1 MHKVYISE
9 FIKQVQSKGN
19 HKVQCS
25 KFKVQSKS
33 NMREL
38 IKEIWSTSKRNKLRT
53 SLTGFAVAWGI
64 FMLIFL
70 LGAGNGLINAQLQQS
85 TRFLA
90 NSMRVFPGE
99 TSKAYKGLK
108 EGRSITLNDRDILI
122 SNQTYGQ
129 YVDDVGGRL
138 EQYNVNINYGDN
150 YVASQSLVGVA
161 PTHPKIDKT
170 ELIAGRFINE
180 IDMKDQRK
188 NVVLSRS
195 QAKELSKD
203 YRSLVGKNVKI
214 SNLNFQVVGI
224 YKDDESRNNTDAF
237 IAYSTIK
244 TIYAKGDDAGSLEFT
259 IKNLKTQEDN
269 EQFEKNYRASI
280 NNNHQAAPDD
290 DRTIW
295 LWNRY
300 MDNIQMNQGIAIM
313 QTALWIVGLFTL
325 LSGIVGVSNI
335 MLITVKERTR
345 EFGVRKAIGA
355 KPWSILKLIIT
366 ESIIITSF
374 FGYIGM
380 VCGVAA
386 NEIMDATIGHTTVDT
401 GLFKAAMFVNPT
413 VGLGTCIGATIA
425 IVIAGTIAGLIPAI
439 KAARIR
445 PIEALRAE

>member
-1 MHKVYISE
+1 
-9 FIKQVQSKGN
+9 
-19 HKVQCS
+19 
-25 KFKVQSKS
+25 
-33 NMREL
+33 MREL

-108 EGRSITLNDRDILI
+108 EGRSITLNDKDILI
-122 SNQTYGQ
+122 SNKTYGQ

-180 IDMKDQRK
+180 IDMKEQRK

-195 QAKELSKD
+195 QAKELCKD
-203 YRSLVGKNVKI
+203 YHSLVGKNVKI

-224 YKDDESRNNTDAF
+224 YKDDESRNNTEAF

-259 IKNLKTQEDN
+259 IKNLKTKEDN
-269 EQFEKNYRASI
+269 EKFEKNYRASI

-290 DRTIW
+290 ERTIW

-413 VGLGTCIGATIA
+413 VGIGTCIGATIT

>member
-1 MHKVYISE
+1 
-9 FIKQVQSKGN
+9 
-19 HKVQCS
+19 
-25 KFKVQSKS
+25 
-33 NMREL
+33 MREL

-108 EGRSITLNDRDILI
+108 EGRSIMLNDKDILI
-122 SNQTYGQ
+122 SNKTYGQ

-180 IDMKDQRK
+180 IDMKEQRK

-203 YRSLVGKNVKI
+203 YRSLVGRNVKI

-224 YKDDESRNNTDAF
+224 YKDDESRNNTEAF

-259 IKNLKTQEDN
+259 IKNLKTKEDN

-290 DRTIW
+290 ERTIW

-413 VGLGTCIGATIA
+413 VGIGTCIGATIT

>member
-1 MHKVYISE
+1 
-9 FIKQVQSKGN
+9 
-19 HKVQCS
+19 
-25 KFKVQSKS
+25 
-33 NMREL
+33 MREL

-108 EGRSITLNDRDILI
+108 EGRSITLNDKDILI
-122 SNQTYGQ
+122 SNKTYGQ

-180 IDMKDQRK
+180 IDMKEQRK

-224 YKDDESRNNTDAF
+224 YKDDESRNNTEAF

-259 IKNLKTQEDN
+259 IKNLKTKEDN

-290 DRTIW
+290 ERTIW

-345 EFGVRKAIGA
+345 EGGVRKAIGA

-386 NEIMDATIGHTTVDT
+386 NEIMDATIGHTTIDT

-413 VGLGTCIGATIA
+413 VGIGTCIGATIT

>member
-1 MHKVYISE
+1 
-9 FIKQVQSKGN
+9 
-19 HKVQCS
+19 
-25 KFKVQSKS
+25 
-33 NMREL
+33 MREL

-108 EGRSITLNDRDILI
+108 EGRSITLNDKDILI
-122 SNQTYGQ
+122 SNKTYGQ

-138 EQYNVNINYGDN
+138 EQYNLNINYGDN

-180 IDMKDQRK
+180 IDMKEQRK

-195 QAKELSKD
+195 QAKELCKD

-224 YKDDESRNNTDAF
+224 YKDDESRNNTEAF
-237 IAYSTIK
+237 IAYSTVKI
-244 TIYAKGDDAGSLEFT
+244 IYAKGDDAGSLEFT
-259 IKNLKTQEDN
+259 IKNLKTREDN
-269 EQFEKNYRASI
+269 KQFEKNYRASI

-413 VGLGTCIGATIA
+413 VGLGTCIGATIT

>member
-1 MHKVYISE
+1 
-9 FIKQVQSKGN
+9 
-19 HKVQCS
+19 
-25 KFKVQSKS
+25 
-33 NMREL
+33 MREL

-108 EGRSITLNDRDILI
+108 EGRSITLNDKDILI
-122 SNQTYGQ
+122 SNKTYGQ

-180 IDMKDQRK
+180 IDMKEQRK

-195 QAKELSKD
+195 QAKELCKD

-224 YKDDESRNNTDAF
+224 YKDDESRNNTEAF

-259 IKNLKTQEDN
+259 IKNLETREDN
-269 EQFEKNYRASI
+269 KQFEKNYRASI

-290 DRTIW
+290 ERTIW

-413 VGLGTCIGATIA
+413 VGIGTCIGATIA

>member
-1 MHKVYISE
+1 MKC
-9 FIKQVQSKGN
+9 IK
-19 HKVQCS
+19 
-25 KFKVQSKS
+25 
-33 NMREL
+33 
-38 IKEIWSTSKRNKLRT
+38 NKLRT

-108 EGRSITLNDRDILI
+108 EGRSITLNDKDILI
-122 SNQTYGQ
+122 SNKTYGQ

-195 QAKELSKD
+195 QAKELCKD

-224 YKDDESRNNTDAF
+224 YKDDESRNNTEAF

>member
-1 MHKVYISE
+1 
-9 FIKQVQSKGN
+9 
-19 HKVQCS
+19 
-25 KFKVQSKS
+25 
-33 NMREL
+33 MREL

-122 SNQTYGQ
+122 SNETYGQ
-129 YVDDVGGRL
+129 YVNDVGGRL

-224 YKDDESRNNTDAF
+224 YKDDESRNNTEAF

-280 NNNHQAAPDD
+280 NNNHQASPDD

-386 NEIMDATIGHTTVDT
+386 NEIMDATIGHTTIDT

>member
-1 MHKVYISE
+1 
-9 FIKQVQSKGN
+9 
-19 HKVQCS
+19 
-25 KFKVQSKS
+25 
-33 NMREL
+33 MREL

-108 EGRSITLNDRDILI
+108 EGRSITLNDKDILI
-122 SNQTYGQ
+122 SNKTYGQ

-170 ELIAGRFINE
+170 EMIAGRFINE
-180 IDMKDQRK
+180 IDMKEQRK

-195 QAKELSKD
+195 QAKELCKD

-224 YKDDESRNNTDAF
+224 YKDDESRNNTEAF

-259 IKNLKTQEDN
+259 IKNLKTREDN
-269 EQFEKNYRASI
+269 KQFEKNYRASI

-290 DRTIW
+290 ERTIW

-401 GLFKAAMFVNPT
+401 ELFKAAMFVNPT
-413 VGLGTCIGATIA
+413 VGIGTCIGATIT

>member
-1 MHKVYISE
+1 
-9 FIKQVQSKGN
+9 
-19 HKVQCS
+19 
-25 KFKVQSKS
+25 
-33 NMREL
+33 MREL

-108 EGRSITLNDRDILI
+108 EGRSITLNDKDILI
-122 SNQTYGQ
+122 SNKTYGQ

-180 IDMKDQRK
+180 IDMKEQRK

-195 QAKELSKD
+195 QAKELCKD

-224 YKDDESRNNTDAF
+224 YKDDESRNNTEAF

-269 EQFEKNYRASI
+269 EQFEKNYHASI

-290 DRTIW
+290 ERTIW

-413 VGLGTCIGATIA
+413 VGIGTCIGATIT

>member
-1 MHKVYISE
+1 MHMNSSLFTLRSSLLSE
-9 FIKQVQSKGN
+9 V
-19 HKVQCS
+19 
-25 KFKVQSKS
+25 
-33 NMREL
+33 
-38 IKEIWSTSKRNKLRT
+38 WSTSKRNKLRT

-108 EGRSITLNDRDILI
+108 EGRSITLNDKDILI
-122 SNQTYGQ
+122 SNKTYGQ

-180 IDMKDQRK
+180 IDMKEQRK

-195 QAKELSKD
+195 QAKELCKD

-259 IKNLKTQEDN
+259 IKNLKTKEDN
-269 EQFEKNYRASI
+269 KQFEKNYRASI

>member
-1 MHKVYISE
+1 MHMNSSLFTLHSSLLSE
-9 FIKQVQSKGN
+9 V
-19 HKVQCS
+19 
-25 KFKVQSKS
+25 
-33 NMREL
+33 
-38 IKEIWSTSKRNKLRT
+38 WSTSKRNKLRT

-108 EGRSITLNDRDILI
+108 EGRSITLNDKDILI
-122 SNQTYGQ
+122 SNKTYGQ

-180 IDMKDQRK
+180 IDMKEQRK

-195 QAKELSKD
+195 QAKELCKD

-224 YKDDESRNNTDAF
+224 YKDDESRNNTEAF

-386 NEIMDATIGHTTVDT
+386 NEIMDATIGHTTIDT

-413 VGLGTCIGATIA
+413 VGIGTCIGATIT

>member
-1 MHKVYISE
+1 
-9 FIKQVQSKGN
+9 
-19 HKVQCS
+19 
-25 KFKVQSKS
+25 
-33 NMREL
+33 MREL

-122 SNQTYGQ
+122 SNKTYGQ

-138 EQYNVNINYGDN
+138 EQYNLNINYGDN

-180 IDMKDQRK
+180 IDMKEQRK

-195 QAKELSKD
+195 QAKELCKD

-224 YKDDESRNNTDAF
+224 YKDDESRNNTEAF

-259 IKNLKTQEDN
+259 IKNLKTREDN
-269 EQFEKNYRASI
+269 KQFEKNYRASI

-290 DRTIW
+290 ERTIW

-413 VGLGTCIGATIA
+413 VGIGTCIGAT
-425 IVIAGTIAGLIPAI
+425 AGVIPAI

>member
-1 MHKVYISE
+1 
-9 FIKQVQSKGN
+9 
-19 HKVQCS
+19 
-25 KFKVQSKS
+25 
-33 NMREL
+33 
-38 IKEIWSTSKRNKLRT
+38 
-53 SLTGFAVAWGI
+53 
-64 FMLIFL
+64 MLIFL

-108 EGRSITLNDRDILI
+108 EGRSITLNDKDILI
-122 SNQTYGQ
+122 SNKTYGQ

-180 IDMKDQRK
+180 IDMKEQRK
-188 NVVLSRS
+188 NVVLSRN
-195 QAKELSKD
+195 QAKELCKD

-224 YKDDESRNNTDAF
+224 YKDDESRNNTEAF

-259 IKNLKTQEDN
+259 IKNLKTKEDN
-269 EQFEKNYRASI
+269 KQFEKNYRASI

-290 DRTIW
+290 ERTIW

-413 VGLGTCIGATIA
+413 VGIGTCIGATIT

>member
-1 MHKVYISE
+1 
-9 FIKQVQSKGN
+9 
-19 HKVQCS
+19 
-25 KFKVQSKS
+25 
-33 NMREL
+33 MREL

-122 SNQTYGQ
+122 SNETYGQ

-180 IDMKDQRK
+180 IDMKEQRK

-195 QAKELSKD
+195 QAKELCKD

-224 YKDDESRNNTDAF
+224 YKDDESRNNTEAF

-259 IKNLKTQEDN
+259 IKNLKTKEDN

-290 DRTIW
+290 ERTIW

-413 VGLGTCIGATIA
+413 VGIGTCIGATIT

>member
-1 MHKVYISE
+1 
-9 FIKQVQSKGN
+9 
-19 HKVQCS
+19 
-25 KFKVQSKS
+25 
-33 NMREL
+33 MREL

-108 EGRSITLNDRDILI
+108 EGRSITLNDKDILI
-122 SNQTYGQ
+122 SNKTYGQ

-180 IDMKDQRK
+180 IDMKEQRK

-195 QAKELSKD
+195 QAKELCKD

-224 YKDDESRNNTDAF
+224 YKDDESRNNTEAF

-259 IKNLKTQEDN
+259 IKNLKTREDN
-269 EQFEKNYRASI
+269 KQFEKNYRASI
-280 NNNHQAAPDD
+280 NNNHQAAPNDE
-290 DRTIW
+290 RTIW

-413 VGLGTCIGATIA
+413 VGIGTCIGATIT
-425 IVIAGTIAGLIPAI
+425 IVIAGTIAGVIPAI

>member
-1 MHKVYISE
+1 
-9 FIKQVQSKGN
+9 
-19 HKVQCS
+19 
-25 KFKVQSKS
+25 
-33 NMREL
+33 MREL

-108 EGRSITLNDRDILI
+108 EGRSITLNDKDILI
-122 SNQTYGQ
+122 SNKTYGQ

-180 IDMKDQRK
+180 IDMKDLRK

-224 YKDDESRNNTDAF
+224 YKDDESRNNTEAF

-259 IKNLKTQEDN
+259 IKNLKTKEDN

-290 DRTIW
+290 ERTIW

-386 NEIMDATIGHTTVDT
+386 NEIMDATIGHTTIDT

-413 VGLGTCIGATIA
+413 VGIGTCIGATIT

>member
-1 MHKVYISE
+1 
-9 FIKQVQSKGN
+9 
-19 HKVQCS
+19 
-25 KFKVQSKS
+25 
-33 NMREL
+33 MREL

-138 EQYNVNINYGDN
+138 EQNNVNINYGDN

-195 QAKELSKD
+195 QAKELCKD

-224 YKDDESRNNTDAF
+224 YKDDESRNNTEAF
-237 IAYSTIK
+237 IAYSTVKI
-244 TIYAKGDDAGSLEFT
+244 IYAKGDDAGSLEFT

-269 EQFEKNYRASI
+269 KQFEKNYRASI

-290 DRTIW
+290 ERTIW

-413 VGLGTCIGATIA
+413 VGIGTCIGATIT

>member
-1 MHKVYISE
+1 MHMNSSLFTLHSSLLSE
-9 FIKQVQSKGN
+9 V
-19 HKVQCS
+19 
-25 KFKVQSKS
+25 
-33 NMREL
+33 
-38 IKEIWSTSKRNKLRT
+38 WSTSKRNKLRT

-108 EGRSITLNDRDILI
+108 EGRSITLNDKDILI

-170 ELIAGRFINE
+170 EMIAGRFINE
-180 IDMKDQRK
+180 IDMKEQRK

-203 YRSLVGKNVKI
+203 YRSLVSKNVKI

-224 YKDDESRNNTDAF
+224 YKDDESRNNTEAF

-290 DRTIW
+290 ERTIW

-386 NEIMDATIGHTTVDT
+386 NEIMDATIGHTTIDT

-413 VGLGTCIGATIA
+413 VGIGTCIGATIT

>member
-1 MHKVYISE
+1 
-9 FIKQVQSKGN
+9 
-19 HKVQCS
+19 
-25 KFKVQSKS
+25 
-33 NMREL
+33 MREL

-195 QAKELSKD
+195 QAKELCKD

-237 IAYSTIK
+237 TAYSTIK

-259 IKNLKTQEDN
+259 IKNLKTKEDN

-386 NEIMDATIGHTTVDT
+386 NEIMDATIGHTTIDT

-413 VGLGTCIGATIA
+413 VGIGTCIGATIA

>member
-1 MHKVYISE
+1 
-9 FIKQVQSKGN
+9 
-19 HKVQCS
+19 
-25 KFKVQSKS
+25 
-33 NMREL
+33 MREL

-108 EGRSITLNDRDILI
+108 EGRSITLNDKDILI
-122 SNQTYGQ
+122 SNKTYGQ

-180 IDMKDQRK
+180 IDMKEQRK

-195 QAKELSKD
+195 QAKELCKD

-224 YKDDESRNNTDAF
+224 YKDDESRNNTEAF

-259 IKNLKTQEDN
+259 IKNLKTREDN
-269 EQFEKNYRASI
+269 KQFEKNYRASI

-290 DRTIW
+290 ERTIW

-313 QTALWIVGLFTL
+313 QTVLWIVGLFTL

-413 VGLGTCIGATIA
+413 VGIGTCIGATIT

>member
-1 MHKVYISE
+1 
-9 FIKQVQSKGN
+9 
-19 HKVQCS
+19 
-25 KFKVQSKS
+25 
-33 NMREL
+33 MREL

-108 EGRSITLNDRDILI
+108 EGRSITLNDKDILI
-122 SNQTYGQ
+122 SNKTYGQ

-138 EQYNVNINYGDN
+138 EQYNLNINYGDN

-180 IDMKDQRK
+180 IDMKEQRK

-195 QAKELSKD
+195 QAKELCKD

-224 YKDDESRNNTDAF
+224 YKDDESRNNTEAF
-237 IAYSTIK
+237 IAYSTVKI
-244 TIYAKGDDAGSLEFT
+244 IYAKGDDAGSLEFT
-259 IKNLKTQEDN
+259 IKNLKTREDN
-269 EQFEKNYRASI
+269 KQFEKNYRASI

-290 DRTIW
+290 ERTIW

-413 VGLGTCIGATIA
+413 VGLGTCIGATIT

>member
-1 MHKVYISE
+1 
-9 FIKQVQSKGN
+9 
-19 HKVQCS
+19 
-25 KFKVQSKS
+25 
-33 NMREL
+33 MREL

-108 EGRSITLNDRDILI
+108 EGRSITLNDKDILI
-122 SNQTYGQ
+122 SNKTYGQ

-195 QAKELSKD
+195 QAKELCKD
-203 YRSLVGKNVKI
+203 YCSLVGKNVKI

-259 IKNLKTQEDN
+259 IKNLKTKEDN

-413 VGLGTCIGATIA
+413 VGLGTCIGATIT

>member
-1 MHKVYISE
+1 
-9 FIKQVQSKGN
+9 
-19 HKVQCS
+19 
-25 KFKVQSKS
+25 
-33 NMREL
+33 MREL

-122 SNQTYGQ
+122 SNETYGQ

-138 EQYNVNINYGDN
+138 EQNNVNINYGDN

-180 IDMKDQRK
+180 IDMKEQRK

-195 QAKELSKD
+195 QAKELCKD

-269 EQFEKNYRASI
+269 KQFEKNYRASI

-290 DRTIW
+290 ERTIW

-413 VGLGTCIGATIA
+413 VGIGTCIGATIA

>member
-1 MHKVYISE
+1 
-9 FIKQVQSKGN
+9 
-19 HKVQCS
+19 
-25 KFKVQSKS
+25 
-33 NMREL
+33 MREL

-269 EQFEKNYRASI
+269 EKFEKNYRASI

-413 VGLGTCIGATIA
+413 VGIGTCIGATIT

>member
-1 MHKVYISE
+1 
-9 FIKQVQSKGN
+9 
-19 HKVQCS
+19 
-25 KFKVQSKS
+25 
-33 NMREL
+33 MREL

-108 EGRSITLNDRDILI
+108 EGRSITLNDKDILI
-122 SNQTYGQ
+122 SNKTYGQ
-129 YVDDVGGRL
+129 YIDDVGGRL

-150 YVASQSLVGVA
+150 YVANQSLVGVA

-195 QAKELSKD
+195 QAKELCKD

-237 IAYSTIK
+237 TAYSTVKI
-244 TIYAKGDDAGSLEFT
+244 IYAKGDDAGSLEFT
-259 IKNLKTQEDN
+259 IKNLKTKEDN
-269 EQFEKNYRASI
+269 KQFEKNYRASI

-290 DRTIW
+290 ERTIW

-355 KPWSILKLIIT
+355 KPWSILKRIIT

-413 VGLGTCIGATIA
+413 VGLGTCIGATIT

>member
-1 MHKVYISE
+1 
-9 FIKQVQSKGN
+9 
-19 HKVQCS
+19 
-25 KFKVQSKS
+25 
-33 NMREL
+33 MREL

-108 EGRSITLNDRDILI
+108 EGRSITLNDKDILI
-122 SNQTYGQ
+122 SNKTYGQ

-180 IDMKDQRK
+180 IDMKEQRK

-195 QAKELSKD
+195 QAKELCKD

-214 SNLNFQVVGI
+214 SNLNFLVVGI
-224 YKDDESRNNTDAF
+224 YKDDESRNNTEAF

-269 EQFEKNYRASI
+269 KQFEKNYRASI

-290 DRTIW
+290 ERTIW

-413 VGLGTCIGATIA
+413 VGLGTCIGATIT

>member
-1 MHKVYISE
+1 
-9 FIKQVQSKGN
+9 
-19 HKVQCS
+19 
-25 KFKVQSKS
+25 
-33 NMREL
+33 MREL

-108 EGRSITLNDRDILI
+108 EGRSITLNDKDILI
-122 SNQTYGQ
+122 SNKTYGQ

-138 EQYNVNINYGDN
+138 EQNNLNINYGDN

-161 PTHPKIDKT
+161 PTHPKIDKI

-180 IDMKDQRK
+180 IDMKEQRK

-195 QAKELSKD
+195 QAKELCKD

-224 YKDDESRNNTDAF
+224 YKDDESRNNTEAF

-259 IKNLKTQEDN
+259 IKNLKTREDN
-269 EQFEKNYRASI
+269 KQFEKNYRASI

-290 DRTIW
+290 ERTIW

-413 VGLGTCIGATIA
+413 VGLGTCIGATIT

>member
-1 MHKVYISE
+1 
-9 FIKQVQSKGN
+9 
-19 HKVQCS
+19 
-25 KFKVQSKS
+25 
-33 NMREL
+33 MREL

-180 IDMKDQRK
+180 IDMKEQRK

-195 QAKELSKD
+195 QAKELCKD

-224 YKDDESRNNTDAF
+224 YKDDESRNNTEAF

-386 NEIMDATIGHTTVDT
+386 NEIMDATIGHTTIDT

-413 VGLGTCIGATIA
+413 VGIGTCIGATIT

>member
-1 MHKVYISE
+1 
-9 FIKQVQSKGN
+9 
-19 HKVQCS
+19 
-25 KFKVQSKS
+25 
-33 NMREL
+33 MREL

-108 EGRSITLNDRDILI
+108 EGRSITLNDKDILI
-122 SNQTYGQ
+122 SNKTYGQ

-180 IDMKDQRK
+180 IDMKEQRK

-195 QAKELSKD
+195 QAKELCKD

-224 YKDDESRNNTDAF
+224 YKDDESRNNTEAF

-259 IKNLKTQEDN
+259 IKNLKTREDN
-269 EQFEKNYRASI
+269 KQFEKNYRASI

-290 DRTIW
+290 ERTIW

-300 MDNIQMNQGIAIM
+300 VDNIQMNQGIAIM

-413 VGLGTCIGATIA
+413 GGHRHLYRRHHHHRHRRHHRRSHPSHQGCKNPTDRGAESG
-425 IVIAGTIAGLIPAI
+425 VMQNV
-439 KAARIR
+439 
-445 PIEALRAE
+445 EC